1 MLPVAAVSTVFPRIP
16 ALTPDGAFGPRTR
29 DAVIAFQEEFGL
41 PINGR
46 VGAITWAAIA
56 DIYEDIA
63 GGAELAEGQ
72 YPGTEL
78 GR

>member
-1 MLPVAAVSTVFPRIP
+1 
-16 ALTPDGAFGPRTR
+16 
-29 DAVIAFQEEFGL
+29 VIAFQEEFGL